1 MFVGRAEDGLADE
14 ETALRL
20 SPRDPF
26 VPWWQLFMCTLQVNL
41 GHDEQAIPWC
51 NKSAASLPQSY
62 LPLLH
67 LAIAYALTGRDKEA
81 KEAAAQLLKVDPGFT
96 VQGFGSIRWSDDP
109 TFNARY
115 QRAVEGL
122 RKAGLPEG
130 VAKTN

>member
-1 MFVGRAEDGLADE
+1 MFVGRSEDGLAGV

-20 SPRDPF
+20 SPRDPH
-26 VPWWQLFMCTLQVNL
+26 VPWWQFDMCALLGNL

-51 NKSAASLPQSY
+51 NKAVAGLPQVY

-67 LAIAYALTGRDKEA
+67 LAGADALAGHDKDA
-81 KEAAAQLLKVDPGFT
+81 KEAAAQLLKVYPGFT
-96 VQGFGSIRWSDDP
+96 VQGWASIHWSDDP

-115 QRAVEGL
+115 QRVTEGL

-130 VAKTN
+130 EKKPN